1 VCHCSFF
8 ICLLF
13 SPIIKYALISYLHY
27 YLGKS
32 RLAGK
37 LKEVIDRVINIFHA
51 QKELNPFP
59 GGLGKKK
66 GSNF

>member
-1 VCHCSFF
+1 
-8 ICLLF
+8 
-13 SPIIKYALISYLHY
+13 
-27 YLGKS
+27 LGKS